1 MDGSDY
7 YIPALVLAVALL
19 VRMPSLWQN
28 RNSPMARAIFVIIAA
43 SGAGFVFAAPP
54 TVERVNRLTGVPN
67 VSALI
72 VYSFL
77 SCLSCASLVLLIHWR
92 GGRTVRRQ
100 TRLWIATTCCILL
113 TFCVLFTLSE
123 VPLERPRDL
132 DTFYSTTPYIRE
144 MIVLYLTSHAA
155 TATVVMT
162 KCWRWSK
169 ELRAAKADWT
179 RWGLLIL
186 VTAFGLG
193 LAFALLKFAAVG
205 AHWAGTDTWD
215 WLSTDIAP
223 PLAGL
228 GAAMTT
234 VGFLVPVVGPR
245 LQSAYDAWRA
255 YRRMEPLWRALGPW
269 GSGAR
274 MRIPLTSSAEMRATL
289 RATEIADRL
298 LRLAPSFD
306 AAHQE
311 AAERYAA
318 AKGYG
323 QEAVLFVTEAFRI
336 RAALL
341 SAPAAANRA
350 TEAAP
355 APVPAPATLSASAP
369 ASPSVRISGIDG
381 LARLSRHFSEIHE
394 TGTAT
399 GTATTPNPAPLT
411 APADPPSRTGGGR
424 R

>member
-1 MDGSDY
+1 MDGPDY
-7 YIPALVLAVALL
+7 YIPAFVLAVALL
-19 VRMPSLWQN
+19 VRLPSLWQN
-28 RNSPMARAIFVIIAA
+28 RHSPMSRAIFVIIAA
-43 SGAGFVFAAPP
+43 SAAGFVFAAPP

-67 VSALI
+67 ISALI

-92 GGRTVRRQ
+92 GGRTVTRQ
-100 TRLWIATTCCILL
+100 TRLWIATTGCILL
-113 TFCVLFTLSE
+113 TFCVLFSLSD
-123 VPLERPRDL
+123 VPVERPRDL
-132 DTFYSTTPYIRE
+132 DTFYSTTPFIRE
-144 MIVLYLTSHAA
+144 MIVLYLTAHAA
-155 TATVVMT
+155 TAIVVMT

-169 ELRAAKADWT
+169 ELRDLKAGWT

-193 LAFALLKFAAVG
+193 LAFALLKFVAVG
-205 AHWAGTDTWD
+205 ARWAGTDAWD
-215 WLSTDIAP
+215 GLSTEVAP

-228 GAAMTT
+228 GAGMTT

-245 LQSAYDAWRA
+245 LESTYDAWRA
-255 YRRMEPLWRALGPW
+255 YRRMEPLWRALDPW

-306 AAHQE
+306 ITHQE

-323 QEAVLFVTEAFRI
+323 QEAVQFVTEAFRI

-341 SAPAAANRA
+341 TAPTPVAPAAAGRPK
-350 TEAAP
+350 EAAP
-355 APVPAPATLSASAP
+355 APGGPEQAPAPGAHPAP
-369 ASPSVRISGIDG
+369 TAGMPSVRISGIDG
-381 LARLSRHFSEIHE
+381 LARLSRHFSEIH
-394 TGTAT
+394 AT
-399 GTATTPNPAPLT
+399 GLT
-411 APADPPSRTGGGR
+411 VGADEPTGAGGR